1 MPDSGGFGACG
12 ILEWRP
18 ERGITMFCR
27 DRLERHRQTMT
38 ITYAGFVRLVRPRV
52 LELARSPRA
61 A

>member
-1 MPDSGGFGACG
+1 
-12 ILEWRP
+12 
-18 ERGITMFCR
+18 MFCR

-38 ITYAGFVRLVRPRV
+38 ISYTDFVRLVRPRV